1 MPDIVLTV
9 VFAAIF
15 LAAGLITICAVA
27 VQGRKTPK
35 TARRHSPVRAW
46 TENEIHALGRAM
58 LEEGAIEL
66 WDSNMAHRIAIR
78 RPACTEGQMRAIIVS
93 TANDGLWARR
103 GVRPY
108 GRS

>member
-15 LAAGLITICAVA
+15 LAAGFIATCAVA

-35 TARRHSPVRAW
+35 TARRHSPIRAW

-66 WDSNMAHRIAIR
+66 WDSNMAHRIAVR
-78 RPACTEGQMRAIIVS
+78 RPICPEGQMRAIIVS
-93 TANDGLWARR
+93 AANDCLWARR